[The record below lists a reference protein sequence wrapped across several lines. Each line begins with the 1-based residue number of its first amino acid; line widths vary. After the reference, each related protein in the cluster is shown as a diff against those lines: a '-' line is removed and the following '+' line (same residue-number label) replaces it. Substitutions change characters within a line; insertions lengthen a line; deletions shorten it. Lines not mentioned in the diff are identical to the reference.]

1 MSYVPPFS
9 STSNEIHEKADM
21 LTAYGTVKGKILYIR
36 LIFAVFNMIL
46 HLYTVTVPAVTLEN

>member
-1 MSYVPPFS
+1 
-9 STSNEIHEKADM
+9 M